1 MENELA
7 QAYSEVYEILKY
19 IPMSYLNKIP
29 KDVLNIFK
37 TKRDKNYKVKIN
49 PRLPLEDQKLQR
61 KTLLLLAVLNLD
73 YWCKPEEREEIL
85 NIYWKNEKEK
95 EPYVVIDEQNNLV
108 PNSSNTGLMVFKQE
122 NLIEKIWT
130 KLKKIFKKGKMSTN
144 NEANRL

>member
-130 KLKKIFKKGKMSTN
+130 KLKNIFKKGKMSTN

>member
-29 KDVLNIFK
+29 KEVLNIFK
-37 TKRDKNYKVKIN
+37 TKRDKNYKVQIN
-49 PRLPLEDQKLQR
+49 PKLPLEDQKLHR
-61 KTLLLLAVLNLD
+61 KTLLLLSVLNLD

-85 NIYWKNEKEK
+85 NIYWKNEKEN
-95 EPYVVIDEQNNLV
+95 EDYMVVNEQNNLI
-108 PNSSNTGLMVFKQE
+108 PNSSNTGLMLYKQE
-122 NLIEKIWT
+122 NIIEKIWT
-130 KLKKIFKKGKMSTN
+130 KIKTLFRRGKIGAN

>member
-108 PNSSNTGLMVFKQE
+108 PNSSNTCLMVFKQE

>member
-130 KLKKIFKKGKMSTN
+130 KLKKIFKKGKMRTN